1 MKTLSPAVITLP
13 WRQDAAEFYFS
24 RLSHLPWAM
33 LLHSGYADHPYSRF
47 DIVVAE
53 PVCTLTTFGK
63 ETVVSE
69 SEKRTT
75 TTDDPLQVL
84 QQVLDRADIRPTHNE
99 DLPFQGGALGLFG
112 YDLGRRF
119 ESLPEIAEQDIVLP
133 DMAVGIYDWALIVDH
148 QRHTVSLLSHNDV
161 NARRAWLESQQF
173 SPQEDFTLT
182 SDWQSNMTRE
192 QYGEKFRQV
201 QEYLHSGDCY
211 QVNLAQRFH
220 ATYSGDEWQAFLQL
234 NQANR
239 APFSAFLRLE
249 QGAILSLSPERFI
262 LCDNSEI
269 QTRPIKGTLPRL
281 PDPQEDSK
289 QAVKLANSAK
299 DRAENLMIVDLM
311 RNDIGRVAVA
321 GSVNVPELFVVE
333 PFPAVHHLVSTITAQ
348 LPEQLHASDLLRA
361 AFPGGSITGAPKVR
375 AMEII
380 DELEPQRRNAWCGS
394 IGYLSFCGNMDTSIT
409 IRTLTAINGQIYC
422 SAGGGIVADSQ
433 EEAEYQETFD
443 KVNKILRQL
452 EK

>member
-1 MKTLSPAVITLP
+1 MKTLSPAVITLS

-47 DIVVAE
+47 DIVVAD
-53 PVCTLTTFGK
+53 PICTLTTFGK

-262 LCDNSEI
+262 L
-269 QTRPIKGTLPRL
+269 
-281 PDPQEDSK
+281 
-289 QAVKLANSAK
+289 
-299 DRAENLMIVDLM
+299 
-311 RNDIGRVAVA
+311 
-321 GSVNVPELFVVE
+321 
-333 PFPAVHHLVSTITAQ
+333 
-348 LPEQLHASDLLRA
+348 
-361 AFPGGSITGAPKVR
+361 
-375 AMEII
+375 
-380 DELEPQRRNAWCGS
+380 
-394 IGYLSFCGNMDTSIT
+394 
-409 IRTLTAINGQIYC
+409 
-422 SAGGGIVADSQ
+422 
-433 EEAEYQETFD
+433 
-443 KVNKILRQL
+443 
-452 EK
+452 

>member
-1 MKTLSPAVITLP
+1 
-13 WRQDAAEFYFS
+13 
-24 RLSHLPWAM
+24 M

-53 PVCTLTTFGK
+53 PICTLTTFGK

-84 QQVLDRADIRPTHNE
+84 QQVLDRADIRPAHNE

-119 ESLPEIAEQDIVLP
+119 ESLPEIAQQDIVLP
-133 DMAVGIYDWALIVDH
+133 DMAVGIYDWALVVDH
-148 QRHTVSLLSHNDV
+148 QRQTVSLLSHNDV
-161 NARRAWLESQQF
+161 NTRRAWLESQQF
-173 SPQEDFTLT
+173 PAGRFRAHIRLAIQYDPRAVRRKISP
-182 SDWQSNMTRE
+182 
-192 QYGEKFRQV
+192 V

-220 ATYSGDEWQAFLQL
+220 TTYSGDEWQAFLQL

-289 QAVKLANSAK
+289 QAEKLANSAK

-321 GSVNVPELFVVE
+321 GSVKVPELFVVE
-333 PFPAVHHLVSTITAQ
+333 PFPAVHHLVSTITAR
-348 LPEQLHASDLLRA
+348 LPEQLHTSDLLRA

-380 DELEPQRRNAWCGS
+380 DELEPHRRNAWCGS

>member
-1 MKTLSPAVITLP
+1 
-13 WRQDAAEFYFS
+13 
-24 RLSHLPWAM
+24 M

-47 DIVVAE
+47 DIVVAD
-53 PVCTLTTFGK
+53 PICTLTTFGK

-182 SDWQSNMTRE
+182 SDWQI
-192 QYGEKFRQV
+192 QYDPRAVRRKISPV

-211 QVNLAQRFH
+211 QVKSRP
-220 ATYSGDEWQAFLQL
+220 AF
-234 NQANR
+234 
-239 APFSAFLRLE
+239 S
-249 QGAILSLSPERFI
+249 
-262 LCDNSEI
+262 CD
-269 QTRPIKGTLPRL
+269 
-281 PDPQEDSK
+281 
-289 QAVKLANSAK
+289 
-299 DRAENLMIVDLM
+299 
-311 RNDIGRVAVA
+311 
-321 GSVNVPELFVVE
+321 LFW
-333 PFPAVHHLVSTITAQ
+333 
-348 LPEQLHASDLLRA
+348 R
-361 AFPGGSITGAPKVR
+361 
-375 AMEII
+375 
-380 DELEPQRRNAWCGS
+380 
-394 IGYLSFCGNMDTSIT
+394 
-409 IRTLTAINGQIYC
+409 
-422 SAGGGIVADSQ
+422 
-433 EEAEYQETFD
+433 
-443 KVNKILRQL
+443 
-452 EK
+452 